1 MIKAVISDF
10 GGVVTLPLIEGFK
23 RAHAELGVPI
33 EALAAA
39 MTLTASRNPEPPL
52 WTLERGLG
60 PQWTPEAA
68 SAWTAAYST
77 LSGFMI
83 AEAYGS
89 AQAAE

>member
-1 MIKAVISDF
+1 V
-10 GGVVTLPLIEGFK
+10 
-23 RAHAELGVPI
+23 
-33 EALAAA
+33 
-39 MTLTASRNPEPPL
+39 
-52 WTLERGLG
+52 WTLEGGLG
-60 PQWTPEAA
+60 PQWTAQAA